1 MKILGTYGYRNQ
13 TFSKYCSHFA
23 PQNVMLSD
31 AASGNIHAAGCGKT
45 DNNGEIPDNNTV
57 SDKKGEY
64 KYVSRVLDLT
74 Y

>member
-1 MKILGTYGYRNQ
+1 
-13 TFSKYCSHFA
+13 
-23 PQNVMLSD
+23 MLSD